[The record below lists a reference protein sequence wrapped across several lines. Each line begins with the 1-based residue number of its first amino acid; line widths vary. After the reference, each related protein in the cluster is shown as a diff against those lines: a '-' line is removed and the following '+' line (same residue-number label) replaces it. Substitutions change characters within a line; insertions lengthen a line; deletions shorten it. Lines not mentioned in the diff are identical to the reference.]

1 MWWQTQ
7 ERKLREKRKMRCCNG
22 SFWWLPT
29 LSRFYKA
36 IRVKCEQ
43 MWTCATCL
51 WLLNNLKAIVLEDIL
66 VHMSHKGLRFGL
78 TLLLNP
84 LGPFQVSSSAG
95 WIRRQTKCCYSCYCD
110 LCDAYNSKMYVVN
123 LTFPSRF
130 SYLAVHK
137 VHLKRTRIWRHTNLT
152 VAESARDFN
161 LGLTDLALSCISRAM
176 HARAYCLC
184 PNDASCFSH
193 LNLAVLNEY

>member
-1 MWWQTQ
+1 MEDCDGCQ
-7 ERKLREKRKMRCCNG
+7 
-22 SFWWLPT
+22 

-66 VHMSHKGLRFGL
+66 VHMSYKGLRFGL

-84 LGPFQVSSSAG
+84 LGPFQVSSSAR
-95 WIRRQTKCCYSCYCD
+95 WIRRRTEFCYICYCD

-130 SYLAVHK
+130 GYLVLHK
-137 VHLKRTRIWRHTNLT
+137 RCIWKEYEDTQSLQSQNQQRIC
-152 VAESARDFN
+152 ESKVFN
-161 LGLTDLALSCISRAM
+161 LGLTDLALPCISHAM
-176 HARAYCLC
+176 HAYCLC
-184 PNDASCFSH
+184 PNDASRFPPSTWLCWLSTKI
-193 LNLAVLNEY
+193 LKKINKKV